1 MEFLVDDRLAG
12 AGGSSNLREG
22 DLAVAAVEG
31 VHQAFAAMRI
41 AGGNYQFARQ
51 VHLFE
56 TVAHH
61 FIEGQRRVAVPS
73 GEVDHLR
80 VDAAML
86 ERQHRVEG

>member
-12 AGGSSNLREG
+12 AGGSSNLGEG

-31 VHQAFAAMRI
+31 VHQAFAAMRV
-41 AGGNYQFARQ
+41 AGGDDQFAGQ

-56 TVAHH
+56 AVAHH
-61 FIEGQRRVAVPS
+61 LVEGQRRVAVPA

-80 VDAAML
+80 IDAAML